1 MARARRGANKQQAQ
15 QQDAKSPLNDSEAG
29 SETGS
34 VTKGANSPVKPA
46 SNTKTPTEQEEEEP
60 QEDNLERTESQKQ
73 VRFNTEIAEV
83 EKLDNQVFFEKVK
96 AKAAAARGSEVPLQP
111 CLVGADTPKGR
122 KVSATAAT
130 AGGSSNSK
138 QDSGIQSPAK
148 SPAAYSKD
156 SSKTPTKS
164 APGQVWPPRCLN
176 YLGAV
181 NCASTSRDSSETSK
195 LTGNRRA
202 KETELRT
209 RPAAVKVLGC
219 CSLLW
224 GAAPSA

>member
-164 APGQVWPPRCLN
+164 A
-176 YLGAV
+176 
-181 NCASTSRDSSETSK
+181 STSRDSSETSK